1 MPHPRL
7 SLFFFSLVFQ
17 QWLEFSISNSGQVS
31 LDNTRRYSFSIIE
44 KSRPHLKFPVLMAD
58 FDNSSKQCA
67 FPVPTDH
74 AILDFVTQ
82 AAKLIIKSGKAAN
95 SSKRGQFVTLLSEK
109 HLT

>member
-1 MPHPRL
+1 MPHSKL
-7 SLFFFSLVFQ
+7 SLFFFSFVFQ

-31 LDNTRRYSFSIIE
+31 LDKAPRYSFSIIE
-44 KSRPHLKFPVLMAD
+44 KIVPPQVSHFLMAD
-58 FDNSSKQCA
+58 FDNSSKQCD

-82 AAKLIIKSGKAAN
+82 AAKLIIKTGKGAN